1 MAQRKRKHTIPE
13 FGERLPELDY
23 EPRPSVYGVALR
35 KSDQVLVVAAPLKL
49 ILPGGGIEPG
59 ESEKQALYREVREE
73 AGWTC
78 RTLRHLGHANE
89 WVVSARKNRAYHK
102 QGSFYLIELLEPLDG
117 PLEADHE
124 AYWMDHKT
132 ARMNLQRGFYRW
144 AVEQAIR

>member
-1 MAQRKRKHTIPE
+1 MAGQGSADT
-13 FGERLPELDY
+13 FD
-23 EPRPSVYGVALR
+23 S
-35 KSDQVLVVAAPLKL
+35 VVAACGSAASTSLGTGAGIDSGRLPIGVGSTSVLSRTVVGNPFSKPRPDSTPSDCNSVPLARFKL
-49 ILPGGGIEPG
+49 TSASP
-59 ESEKQALYREVREE
+59 Y
-73 AGWTC
+73 
-78 RTLRHLGHANE
+78 
-89 WVVSARKNRAYHK
+89 VVSARKNRAYHK